1 MAARVESLAV
11 PRGFRCGTA
20 SLNFRPREL
29 PESEARMNLGVIALD
44 KPTDLIAG
52 VYTKNRLCGAPVT
65 VGRDIL
71 AREKPH
77 IQAILANNKVSNVR
91 PGPGL
96 GVSCAHTVADAAK
109 KALSLEG
116 DVIPASTGVIGWA
129 LPVDEMVAAAS
140 SLTLQEGSAHKVA
153 EAMMTTDRYA
163 KAARSEFRE
172 GLARRLR
179 EGAGMIEPNMGT
191 MLCFLVTDAAMERST
206 MQACLE
212 RCVKGTLGS
221 VGVDGDESTS
231 DRACCYRLDRYKR
244 YLRMLL
250 KMHWATCWRN

>member
-1 MAARVESLAV
+1 MRRAILLMLAQATALRPPASSLLANDVRDTAGDEAAWASRIESLAIL

-140 SLTLQEGSAHKVA
+140 SLTLQELSLIH
-153 EAMMTTDRYA
+153 
-163 KAARSEFRE
+163 
-172 GLARRLR
+172 
-179 EGAGMIEPNMGT
+179 I
-191 MLCFLVTDAAMERST
+191 
-206 MQACLE
+206 
-212 RCVKGTLGS
+212 
-221 VGVDGDESTS
+221 
-231 DRACCYRLDRYKR
+231 
-244 YLRMLL
+244 
-250 KMHWATCWRN
+250 